1 MIAVGGWPLA
11 LSAKPANGQRQTA
24 TSRNRRILLLTG
36 LTIIIVALSVGSV
49 RLDSATSDEPAYI
62 AAGMI
67 KVTAG
72 RLDFFRDQPPLMN
85 SISALPLVIAGYR
98 MPPVW
103 QIGGNHWAIGKTF
116 LYRAGYD
123 GHRALL
129 LARLPTIALFAAL
142 AFAVYLFVLRHTS
155 NEWSALGAFVLTGFC
170 PNLMAHGRLATV
182 DMALSLFTFVAAAL
196 FISMVE
202 RPRYAT
208 AIGVGL
214 ATAAAALSK
223 TSGNILAPWF
233 VLVLLIALAMGR
245 VPEKKRLAIC
255 VGLALVSAFVFLEV
269 FILAEGSEE
278 YIRGNFA
285 ELPRLAVPFA
295 EYLANLEAIRGWY
308 SQGHDKPQFL
318 LGEFSKRGWW
328 YYYPVAIALKTTIP
342 ALLLIA
348 GSFVFFRKSFAVIAL
363 FTFVALFLL
372 VAAKGELALGIRY
385 VLPIYPFLYAACA
398 IQWSDAR
405 VARRLLTL
413 PALLLVWHIAENAIS
428 YPRYLSYFNQ
438 SIGSGKNADRFLID
452 SNLDWGQ
459 DLRRLGLW
467 CRANGITEIPIHYF
481 GGGDPATDLAGVRPL
496 GGYGPGSRPLPK
508 GWFALSRHLYRVS
521 FSRDVSRM
529 NYDDYL
535 RQSRAHYVTTV
546 GGSINV
552 YRIQ

>member
-1 MIAVGGWPLA
+1 LA
-11 LSAKPANGQRQTA
+11 LSA
-24 TSRNRRILLLTG
+24 SRNRRILLLAA

-85 SISALPLVIAGYR
+85 SITALPLVIAGYR

-123 GHRALL
+123 GHGVLL
-129 LARLPTIALFAAL
+129 LARLPTIALFVGL
-142 AFAVYLFVLRHTS
+142 AFAVYFFVLRHTGS
-155 NEWSALGAFVLTGFC
+155 EWSALGAFVLTGFC

-182 DMALSLFTFVAAAL
+182 DMALSLFTFIAAAL
-196 FISMVE
+196 FIAMVE
-202 RPRYAT
+202 RPHFVT
-208 AIGVGL
+208 AIGVGV

-223 TSGNILAPWF
+223 TSGNILAPYF
-233 VLVLLIALAMGR
+233 VLVLLIALVMGR
-245 VPEKKRLAIC
+245 IGDKKRLAIC
-255 VGLALVSAFVFLEV
+255 AGLALVAAFVFLEV
-269 FILAEGSEE
+269 LILAEGSDA
-278 YIRGNFA
+278 YIRGNFP

-318 LGEFSKRGWW
+318 LGEFSRRGWW
-328 YYYPVAIALKTTIP
+328 YYYPVALALKTTIP

-348 GSFVFFRKSFAVIAL
+348 GSFVFFRKSFPVIAL
-363 FTFVALFLL
+363 LAFVALFLL
-372 VAAKGELALGIRY
+372 VAARGELALGIRY
-385 VLPIYPFLYAACA
+385 VLPIYPFLYAASA

-405 VARRLLTL
+405 VARRLLIL
-413 PALLLVWHIAENAIS
+413 PALLLTWHIAENAIA
-428 YPRYLSYFNQ
+428 YPGYLSYFNQ
-438 SIGSGKNADRFLID
+438 SIGSHRNADRFLVD

-467 CRANGITEIPIHYF
+467 CRENGVKELPLHYF
-481 GGGDPATDLAGVRPL
+481 GGGDPVYDLAGVRPI
-496 GGYGPGSRPLPK
+496 GGYGPGGRPLPK

-535 RQSRAHYVTTV
+535 RQSRAQLVTTV